1 MADLKTLEKT
11 LRGSFHD
18 PALLEQALVHRSY
31 LNENPHFSLTSNER
45 LEFLGDAVLG
55 LLVAERLYRDFP
67 GLSEG
72 EMTRLRAAL
81 VQRDTLARVARS
93 IGLGD
98 YLYLG
103 KGEEV
108 SGGRE
113 KPTNLAAALE
123 AVLGA
128 VYLDGGM
135 VAAEKV
141 VWLLLEVEID
151 RVAGQPG
158 EVDYK
163 SRLQELVQA
172 RYQVTP
178 DYRALG
184 ATGPDHARSFT
195 VEVVVGGEVLGKG
208 SGKSKKA
215 AETQAARIALERLS
229 GQSDR

>member
-1 MADLKTLEKT
+1 M
-11 LRGSFHD
+11 
-18 PALLEQALVHRSY
+18 
-31 LNENPHFSLTSNER
+31 
-45 LEFLGDAVLG
+45 
-55 LLVAERLYRDFP
+55 
-67 GLSEG
+67 
-72 EMTRLRAAL
+72 
-81 VQRDTLARVARS
+81 
-93 IGLGD
+93 
-98 YLYLG
+98 
-103 KGEEV
+103 
-108 SGGRE
+108 
-113 KPTNLAAALE
+113 
-123 AVLGA
+123 LGA

>member
-1 MADLKTLEKT
+1 MADLETLQKTLHV
-11 LRGSFHD
+11 SFHD
-18 PALLEQALVHRSY
+18 PVLLEQALVHRSY
-31 LNENPHFSLTSNER
+31 LNENPHFSLASNER

-67 GLSEG
+67 ELSEG

-81 VQRDTLARVARS
+81 VQRDTLARAARS

-103 KGEEV
+103 RGEEA
-108 SGGRE
+108 SGGRK

-184 ATGPDHARSFT
+184 ATGPDHARRFT
-195 VEVVVGGEVLGKG
+195 VEVVVGGEVLGRG
-208 SGKSKKA
+208 SGKSKRA

-229 GQSDR
+229 GQCDR